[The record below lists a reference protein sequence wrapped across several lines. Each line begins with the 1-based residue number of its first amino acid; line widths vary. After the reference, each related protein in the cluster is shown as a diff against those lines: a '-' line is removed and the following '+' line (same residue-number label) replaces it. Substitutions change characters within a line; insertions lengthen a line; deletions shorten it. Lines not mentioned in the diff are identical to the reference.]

1 MIRQPDDTTGI
12 IIVRAVRDTTHLLQ
26 DSHEAQSPRL
36 GARPTCAHSSPAC
49 RRVIP
54 VSPSR
59 TVSGIE
65 WPTRLRGPRPQIPV
79 PLGLELPVQGCTK
92 ATKGAPKAVS
102 FQPMIAPKPSRP
114 SERSKE
120 DSVGVGISVVGVGVV
135 TASVP
140 SRHRPYLGLS
150 PPGLAI
156 SSLSYRDPSV
166 GTRGSISCFDS
177 SIIQLYLQCSKSKP
191 PLPATAYTI
200 SSYVLPHLQSDVLI
214 YRPALPDNPD
224 LQCCMHPPRRQTRRR
239 VG

>member
-1 MIRQPDDTTGI
+1 MIRLPDDTTGI
-12 IIVRAVRDTTHLLQ
+12 IIVRVVRDTTHLVQ

-102 FQPMIAPKPSRP
+102 FQPMIAAKPSRP
-114 SERSKE
+114 SERSKGSKE
-120 DSVGVGISVVGVGVV
+120 DSVGVGVSVVGVGVV
-135 TASVP
+135 TTCPSVP
-140 SRHRPYLGLS
+140 SRQ
-150 PPGLAI
+150 
-156 SSLSYRDPSV
+156 PSR
-166 GTRGSISCFDS
+166 T
-177 SIIQLYLQCSKSKP
+177 
-191 PLPATAYTI
+191 
-200 SSYVLPHLQSDVLI
+200 
-214 YRPALPDNPD
+214 
-224 LQCCMHPPRRQTRRR
+224 
-239 VG
+239 